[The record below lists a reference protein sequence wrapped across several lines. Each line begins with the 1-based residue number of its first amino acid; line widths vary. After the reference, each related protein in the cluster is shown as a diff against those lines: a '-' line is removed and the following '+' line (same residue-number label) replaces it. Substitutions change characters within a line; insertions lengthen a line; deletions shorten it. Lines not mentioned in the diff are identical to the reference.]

1 MQEDATAPN
10 TRLSQA
16 VKCTACVKLC
26 PIAFVPLFLG
36 PKWSRFRKAVMVICI
51 ALALLIPSLYL
62 QWDSGQ
68 TLMLVVWV
76 PRLCYPLQGVWVK
89 SRKG

>member
-1 MQEDATAPN
+1 
-10 TRLSQA
+10 
-16 VKCTACVKLC
+16 
-26 PIAFVPLFLG
+26 
-36 PKWSRFRKAVMVICI
+36 MVICI

-76 PRLCYPLQGVWVK
+76 AALVLSIAGRMGKKPEGIN
-89 SRKG
+89 